1 MSSLPSENRSHADL
15 SPEEKSRRIAA
26 LLTEQGPAIA
36 LYAAQWADNPDDCV
50 QEALIRLAA
59 HTTWPDNEVAWLY
72 RVVKNLALGQLRSG
86 IRRRRHE
93 AIAARLRPEQGT
105 KADSGVDAT
114 ALAVAIE
121 SLSATERE
129 VVIAKVWGRLTL
141 EQIAQLMGTSKSTVH
156 RQYEAAL
163 AVLRERLGVSC

>member
-1 MSSLPSENRSHADL
+1 MSSLPSQDL
-15 SPEEKSRRIAA
+15 APDEKARRIAS
-26 LLTEQGPAIA
+26 LLTEQGPALA

-50 QEALIRLAA
+50 QEGLIRLAGQA
-59 HTTWPDNEVAWLY
+59 TWPDNAVAWLY

-86 IRRRRHE
+86 TRRRRHE
-93 AIAARLRPEQGT
+93 TIAARLRPEGGA
-105 KADSGVDAT
+105 KADSGVDTT

-121 SLSATERE
+121 SLNANERE
-129 VVIAKVWGRLTL
+129 VVIAKVWGKLTL

-163 AVLRERLGVSC
+163 AALRERLGVSC